1 MEIQRAIEDRFR
13 KLLRPNKVV
22 LLLGARRTGKTWFLK
37 KVVPGLGMPYLFLN
51 GDDATVRKVFQEQT
65 LAGFKSLVG
74 TNTLL
79 VIDEAHRI
87 PEVGWGLK
95 LMVDEIEGLH
105 IVATGSSVF
114 DLKNITGE
122 PLTGRKSEL
131 YLYPFAQ
138 LELSTRES
146 FADTRS
152 ALAERLVYGTYP
164 ELLHLK
170 NLSDKADYLRE
181 MISSYLFKD
190 ILEFDG
196 VRNSGKI
203 QDLLRLIAFQP
214 GREVS
219 MDELSK
225 HLGISKNTVDRYL
238 VLLQKVFVL
247 QKLPGFSRN
256 LRKEV
261 TRHARYYFVDN
272 GVRNALINNFN
283 PLSMRNDVGEL
294 WENYLIMERLKYQ
307 SYTNLHSLNYFWRTY
322 QQQEIDFIEDRNG
335 KLYAYEF
342 KWSTDKKSKVP
353 SAWKEAYLDSEYTII
368 DLTNYLFWIDHFKEI

>member
-1 MEIQRAIEDRFR
+1 MEITRAIEDRFR
-13 KLLRPNKVV
+13 KVLKPNKVV

-37 KVVPGLGMPYLFLN
+37 KVIPGLGMPHLFLN

-65 LAGFKSLVG
+65 LSGFRSLVG
-74 TNTLL
+74 NNTLL

-95 LMVDEIEGLH
+95 LMVDEIPGLH

-138 LELSTRES
+138 MELSTRES
-146 FADTRS
+146 FNETRS
-152 ALAERLVYGTYP
+152 ELAERLVYGTYP
-164 ELLHLK
+164 ELIHLK
-170 NLSDKADYLRE
+170 SLNDKADYLRD
-181 MISSYLFKD
+181 MVSSYLFKD

-196 VRNSGKI
+196 IRNSGKI

-225 HLGISKNTVDRYL
+225 HLGLSKNTVDRYL
-238 VLLQKVFVL
+238 MLLQKVFIL

-261 TRHARYYFVDN
+261 TRHSRYYFVDN

-294 WENYLIMERLKYQ
+294 WESYLIMERIKYQ

-322 QQQEIDFIEDRNG
+322 QQQEIDFIEDREG
-335 KLYAYEF
+335 KLHAYEF
-342 KWSTDKKSKVP
+342 KWSTDKKSKIP
-353 SAWKEAYLDSEYTII
+353 SAWKEAYPDAEFNTI
-368 DLTNYLFWIDHFKEI
+368 DLSNYLFWIE

>member
-1 MEIQRAIEDRFR
+1 VEITRAIEDRFR
-13 KLLRPNKVV
+13 KVLRPNKVV

-37 KVVPGLGMPYLFLN
+37 TVIPGLGMPYLFLN
-51 GDDATVRKVFQEQT
+51 GDDAAVRKVFEEQT
-65 LAGFKSLVG
+65 LSGFRSLVG
-74 TNTLL
+74 KNTLL

-95 LMVDEIEGLH
+95 LMVDEIPGLH

-138 LELSTRES
+138 MELSTREN
-146 FADTRS
+146 FAETRS
-152 ALAERLVYGTYP
+152 ELAERLVFGTYP

-170 NLSDKADYLRE
+170 SLNDKADYLRD
-181 MISSYLFKD
+181 MVSSYLFKD

-214 GREVS
+214 GKEVS

-225 HLGISKNTVDRYL
+225 HLGLSKNTVDRYL
-238 VLLQKVFVL
+238 MLLQKVFIL

-261 TRHARYYFVDN
+261 TRHSRYYFIDN

-283 PLSMRNDVGEL
+283 PIPLRNDVGEL
-294 WENYLIMERLKYQ
+294 WESYLIMERVKYQ
-307 SYTNLHSLNYFWRTY
+307 SYTNLYSLNYFWRTY
-322 QQQEIDFIEDRNG
+322 QQQEIDFIEDREG

-342 KWSTDKKSKVP
+342 KWNMDKKSKIP
-353 SAWKEAYLDSEYTII
+353 SAWKEAYPDSEFNTI
-368 DLTNYLFWIDHFKEI
+368 DPSNYLFWIDKV

>member
-353 SAWKEAYLDSEYTII
+353 SAWKEAYPDSEYTII
-368 DLTNYLFWIDHFKEI
+368 DLTNYLFWIDHFEEI

>member
-353 SAWKEAYLDSEYTII
+353 SAWKEAYPDSEYTII

>member
-190 ILEFDG
+190 IFEFDG